1 MTLVPLKVGRPF
13 VWNANCVATL
23 ATSHVASTAG
33 YAGAAA
39 AAAETLKYSNL
50 VGCFSFEPFGV
61 ETLGS
66 WGPSAHLPSL
76 SPTTHVT
83 RGLALSLAKNF
94 EIPQHDL
101 QIWHT
106 CVVYEVKTK
115 LKPVCAD
122 AAGRVT
128 SS

>member
-50 VGCFSFEPFGV
+50 VGCYSFEPFGV
-61 ETLGS
+61 KTLGS
-66 WGPSAHLPSL
+66 WGPSARLPSL
-76 SPTTHVT
+76 SPRLHVT
-83 RGLALSLAKNF
+83 WLALSLAKEVALPFNVAILPVF
-94 EIPQHDL
+94 WVPKIP
-101 QIWHT
+101 
-106 CVVYEVKTK
+106 
-115 LKPVCAD
+115 
-122 AAGRVT
+122 R
-128 SS
+128 